1 MGAARAA
8 SRRPAVRAALLVL
21 GLALFVVLAVRAFG
35 SLPETDGL
43 AWGFAL
49 LLVIVTTPVTIAL
62 NAAEFRLIASTAG
75 SPFGWR
81 DALNTTVVASL
92 ANLLPVPGAVAV
104 RTTALMRRGAS
115 LRRAGEANVLAA
127 VLWAL
132 VGVLVAGVA
141 ALVSADGGWVAALVS
156 VAAVVGVPV
165 VALRVARLADVR
177 VAQRLVAIEAATV
190 LVSGLRIFLAVRVL
204 RLAWSFG
211 ESVVV
216 SFGQVLAALIGFV
229 PGGLGVRELLAG
241 GMASVIGSDT
251 DVAIAATVV
260 DRAAAQVGMVLV
272 LLVLVVLPGGP
283 GGRLLRDVRRPADAA
298 SQED

>member
-1 MGAARAA
+1 M
-8 SRRPAVRAALLVL
+8 
-21 GLALFVVLAVRAFG
+21 
-35 SLPETDGL
+35 
-43 AWGFAL
+43 
-49 LLVIVTTPVTIAL
+49 
-62 NAAEFRLIASTAG
+62 
-75 SPFGWR
+75 
-81 DALNTTVVASL
+81 
-92 ANLLPVPGAVAV
+92 
-104 RTTALMRRGAS
+104 
-115 LRRAGEANVLAA
+115 
-127 VLWAL
+127 
-132 VGVLVAGVA
+132 
-141 ALVSADGGWVAALVS
+141 
-156 VAAVVGVPV
+156 
-165 VALRVARLADVR
+165 ARLADVR

-260 DRAAAQVGMVLV
+260 DRAAAQMNMMLV